1 LKKKFLECFQL
12 VKIEK
17 RTLCQS
23 EKWLVLVLIAHCTTK
38 KVVFTAPPPPNNC
51 KFIKVLNCGEFG
63 KFVVING
70 CSQLKTAKMGDNGK
84 YLS

>member
-1 LKKKFLECFQL
+1 VVGVGSDCTLHHKKGCFYGP
-12 VKIEK
+12 
-17 RTLCQS
+17 
-23 EKWLVLVLIAHCTTK
+23 
-38 KVVFTAPPPPNNC
+38 PPPPNNC

-70 CSQLKTAKMGDNGK
+70 CSQLKAAKMGDNGK